1 MGTMLQSDEIVITP
15 FEHQVGGHKVVLQ
28 ISKKLICK
36 PREDSEVEFYRRLPE
51 HLKECVP
58 HFKGEIQV
66 QYVEHDSGFQLR
78 TKLPINLQQDF
89 QNESD
94 MQMDNHCINAI
105 SKLCSCDIIK
115 LEHSSNN
122 SMKRTSEANTK
133 SCKTCHTSDW
143 SNQCLKRTMQQ
154 YALWSTSCSQQF
166 IVLENLL
173 ADFNNPCILDMKLGR
188 KQRAF
193 DCTEAKRQLLESR
206 CANSTSASLGFRIC
220 GMQLFQK
227 NTGEYISQDKYIGR
241 ALDDEGAQLNLKQYF
256 HDGITERRKEML
268 NIVEK
273 LQHIHTAMSE
283 QTVFSFM
290 SVSLLLIYDS
300 SADGKIDAR
309 LIDFANAVVA
319 EDSSLDEH
327 HKECN
332 ADLLFGLSSII
343 SIIQGFLT

>member
-1 MGTMLQSDEIVITP
+1 MGTMLQSEEIVITP

-28 ISKKLICK
+28 ISKNLICK
-36 PREDSEVEFYRRLPE
+36 PREDSEVEFYRRLPD

-58 HFKGEIQV
+58 RFKGEIQV
-66 QYVEHDSGFQLR
+66 QYVENDSGFQLR
-78 TKLPINLQQDF
+78 TKLPMNLQQDF

-94 MQMDNHCINAI
+94 MQMDNHCINVK
-105 SKLCSCDIIK
+105 SKLCARDIIQ
-115 LEHSSNN
+115 LEHSSSN
-122 SMKRTSEANTK
+122 SLTRTSEANIK

-173 ADFNNPCILDMKLGR
+173 ADYNNPCILDIKLGR
-188 KQRAF
+188 KQRVF
-193 DCTEAKRQLLESR
+193 DCTEAKRQMLESR

-227 NTGEYISQDKYIGR
+227 HTGEYISQNKYIGR

-256 HDGITERRKEML
+256 HDGITERKKEML
-268 NIVEK
+268 SIVEK
-273 LQHIHTAMSE
+273 LQHIHRAMSE
-283 QTVFSFM
+283 QTVFSFL

-309 LIDFANAVVA
+309 LIDFANAVVTD
-319 EDSSLDEH
+319 DSSLDEQ

-332 ADLLFGLSSII
+332 TDLLYGLSSII
-343 SIIQGFLT
+343 SIIQGFLS